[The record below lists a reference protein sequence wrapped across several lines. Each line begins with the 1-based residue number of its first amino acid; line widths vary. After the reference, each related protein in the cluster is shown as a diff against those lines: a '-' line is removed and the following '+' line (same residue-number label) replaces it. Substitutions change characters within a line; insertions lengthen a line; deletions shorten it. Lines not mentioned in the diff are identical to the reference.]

1 MTDQSTETTY
11 YDVLGVPRDAK
22 PAQIRR
28 AWRRLSDKAGPGSPE
43 LARYNEAAEILLD
56 PVKRAAY
63 DVEHPAPAPEPAEEP
78 EGAETTP
85 GSSPRWLQLLAFV
98 VLPILTVGAI
108 VLAVV
113 FTLQHHRDTQTADAR
128 DEAPAAAEQALKYV
142 LAYDYRHLADD
153 RTRAGKYLT
162 PAYKKKFLETFALL
176 EQGKGGRPGSAVQ
189 TKTVVTADVVGTAV
203 MDAEPDRAHVLAY
216 VNQTS
221 RHGSGDPMLFQNRVR
236 VSLVHRD
243 GAWLIDGLDPR

>member
-1 MTDQSTETTY
+1 MSEETTY
-11 YDVLGVPRDAK
+11 YDDLGVSRDAK

-43 LARYNEAAEILLD
+43 LARYNEAAEVLLD

-63 DVEHPAPAPEPAEEP
+63 DVEHPEPEPEPAPEPAAGEP
-78 EGAETTP
+78 RP
-85 GSSPRWLQLLAFV
+85 GVGGPPTWVRLVALV
-98 VLPILTVGAI
+98 VLPIVTVAAI

-113 FTLQHHRDTQTADAR
+113 FTVKHHQDSQTADAR

-153 RTRAGKYLT
+153 RTRASKYLT
-162 PAYKKKFLETFALL
+162 PTYKKKFEETFALL
-176 EQGKGGRPGSAVQ
+176 EKGKGGRPGSAVQ

-203 MDAEPDRAHVLAY
+203 MDAEPDRVHVLAY

-221 RHGSGDPMLFQNRVR
+221 RHGSADPMLFQNRVR
-236 VSLVHRD
+236 VSLVHHD

>member
-1 MTDQSTETTY
+1 MSQETTY

-22 PAQIRR
+22 PTQIRR

-43 LARYNEAAEILLD
+43 LARYNEAAEVLLD

-63 DVEHPAPAPEPAEEP
+63 DVEHPAPEPEPTPEP
-78 EGAETTP
+78 EGGAYTSSA
-85 GSSPRWLQLLAFV
+85 GSPARWLQLLAFV

-113 FTLQHHRDTQTADAR
+113 FTVQHHHQTQTADAR

-176 EQGKGGRPGSAVQ
+176 EQGKGGQPGSAVQ

-221 RHGSGDPMLFQNRVR
+221 RHGTGDPMLFQNRVR

>member
-1 MTDQSTETTY
+1 MSQETTY

-22 PAQIRR
+22 PTQIRR

-43 LARYNEAAEILLD
+43 LARYNEAAEVLLD

-63 DVEHPAPAPEPAEEP
+63 DVEHPAPEPEPTPEP
-78 EGAETTP
+78 EGGADTSSA
-85 GSSPRWLQLLAFV
+85 GSPARWLQLLAFV

-113 FTLQHHRDTQTADAR
+113 FTVQHHHQTQTADAR

-142 LAYDYRHLADD
+142 LAYDYQHLADD

-176 EQGKGGRPGSAVQ
+176 EQGKGGQPGSAVQ

-221 RHGSGDPMLFQNRVR
+221 RHGTGDPMLFQNRVR

>member
-1 MTDQSTETTY
+1 MTEPNETTH

-43 LARYNEAAEILLD
+43 LSRYNEAAEVLLD

-63 DVEHPAPAPEPAEEP
+63 DVEHPAPRPEPEP
-78 EGAETTP
+78 EADEAGVGAPTAP
-85 GSSPRWLQLLAFV
+85 GWLRLLALV

-108 VLAVV
+108 ALAVV
-113 FTLQHHRDTQTADAR
+113 FTVQHHHQTQTADAR

-142 LAYDYRHLADD
+142 LAYDYRHLPAD
-153 RTRAGKYLT
+153 RTRATKYLT
-162 PAYKKKFLETFALL
+162 SSYKKKFLETFALL
-176 EQGKGGRPGSAVQ
+176 EQGKGGQPGSAVQ

-203 MDAEPDRAHVLAY
+203 MDADPHRVHVLAY

-236 VSLVHRD
+236 VSLVHQG